1 MRNLSPLFSRNEQG
15 FLGNLN
21 LSDAQKALI
30 QEAKVKIRD
39 HLRSGITRIIKAEQ
53 NIDLSPRFLS
63 QGSSVYK
70 TRNQPCINPPQQ
82 IDHDLGCYLPLS
94 FHEETGHPSIAANI
108 FFSVVDLLLEEI
120 VQAENWQGFK
130 SKDTCSRVIVNEQIH
145 IDIPLYSIPDKEF
158 GLIKESAAKKN
169 FSMDSMSME
178 SISEDE
184 WEIIKNKVLLAHREE
199 DWIPSDPR
207 KLNQYF
213 KYIFENKGEQLRR
226 VCRYLKAWRDYKWQQ
241 GGGPSS
247 IYLMILADSI
257 FQSAIDRRD
266 DLALLNV
273 LENIPNRITNPIK
286 NPTDDSETI
295 RINEDDKDS
304 LRVYAIDF
312 ARDLKKA
319 IKEADI
325 SSRISCELIRKHVGT
340 RFPIDDTL
348 QFIPREKVLSN
359 PVEKDR
365 SNREPENRGRAG

>member
-15 FLGNLN
+15 FLGYLN
-21 LSDAQKALI
+21 LSDDQKALI

-70 TRNQPCINPPQQ
+70 TRNQPCSNPPQQ

-94 FHEETGHPSIAANI
+94 FHEETSHPSIAAAV
-108 FFSVVDLLLEEI
+108 FFTVVDSLLQDIIETEK
-120 VQAENWQGFK
+120 WKGFEC
-130 SKDTCSRVIVNEQIH
+130 KDTCSRVIVNTQIH

-158 GLIKESAAKKN
+158 GFIKESADRR
-169 FSMDSMSME
+169 SISLDSMSMGSLSAE
-178 SISEDE
+178 E
-184 WEIIKNKVLLAHREE
+184 WEIIKERVLLAHRKNG
-199 DWIPSDPR
+199 WIPSDPR

-226 VCRYLKAWRDYKWQQ
+226 ICRYLKAWRDYKWQK

-257 FQSAIDRRD
+257 FQRTIDRRD

-273 LENIPNRITNPIK
+273 LENIPNRITNSIK

-295 RINEDDKDS
+295 RIKDEDRDNLSDH
-304 LRVYAIDF
+304 AIEF
-312 ARDLKKA
+312 ACELKRA
-319 IKEADI
+319 IEDANI
-325 SSRISCELIRKHVGT
+325 SSTSACNLVRNHVGD

-348 QFIPREKVLSN
+348 PFVPRETVLSKT
-359 PVEKDR
+359 VVADK